1 MPTEQKKNDML
12 LNVISNPTYTAL
24 DFMDV
29 GLDETNTSILPYET
43 YRNNEEIQK
52 AFTVDGKFDEQ
63 KLKDAYN
70 IANSM
75 LYEMA
80 ETDMNK
86 QIAKEFE
93 FQPGS
98 LFALNFENPKFDTD
112 ISDTTIETEYGE
124 NGLPLNPD
132 RKKMGIAGIGKVTE
146 GKYSMRELAQMSQ
159 TYNSETGEWEESPE
173 EWFGQHWFENIFNPR
188 VYAIYSESDP
198 EVQRG
203 EKQAGEWKIGPNGTY
218 YTERLNGNPVYDKQV
233 VSFFDT
239 LTKEDSWL
247 NRYDFFDSDDK
258 EKSVAGS
265 LFKNLAIAV
274 PALVGGPV
282 AAAYLGV
289 STGLQAMKLMTGLG
303 KIVAGSDVDWLNNAD
318 GFLKQFDM
326 GVSDHSQE
334 SAWTIENFLGL
345 SSQVY
350 LQLAQQRYLF
360 ENVPKLFGYK
370 QGMNPDKIAE
380 LSQQMKDKHLSEIMK
395 KTKDP
400 NFVIREIGPTGMNM
414 KSFVD
419 QYVYTK
425 TLHDITSYQKGAQ
438 RIGEILSKGYMTGI
452 TTIDSY
458 DAAKKEG
465 AEDWQAALL
474 ALGYSAGEYKLL
486 STGIG
491 EMVMPELRANRR
503 MVKKAVEKVMG
514 VTDEAKKSGAMF
526 TKEGKNK
533 LFRHIMQIGNDIA
546 SGKYHGQQTAKAI
559 LANGLGEGVEE
570 MSEEFL
576 YDFVKSINNGLAM
589 LTDGAFKPL
598 TAWDDM
604 RDRYAMS
611 FIGGAIG
618 GSVFNAAANFKSIQ
632 EIESMN
638 NEQAQQYL
646 LYKIREGKR
655 DEIDKALDKMTFGP
669 RNMKEVKTDDN
680 NGTLQYVP
688 GNAFENQDQLIKNE
702 FRSLMDNYETMLKRE
717 GFNISDS
724 KLFNEILPDY
734 RYAFIDKSF
743 AAAIH
748 MNGFQNALSNLTNA
762 YKNYDAVIKT
772 QRGDTDSAKK
782 EDSPIPD
789 INEAIEN
796 AKKKVAEA
804 RAEVQSYINGKK
816 AMDFIMKGVFEAEP
830 NLNIGNKFASL
841 GNYSLYRNGKT
852 LSELS
857 DDEAK
862 ATEEEFKAYRET
874 NGKDRLNSD
883 YEQFIAMLKVVN
895 PKLSEAIMENYAN
908 MQKNTAV
915 LQVIDQQR
923 KSLVDF
929 QREVDKASKE
939 GNTSLVN
946 QYIYNLAS
954 GSNFTINEEGTGID
968 GLDSGGYYYGNVTEK
983 EIKGLPEA
991 EQKRI
996 RLQREFNMPYQM
1008 YFNRNAM
1015 RRLGLTEEEFEKLDN
1030 KELNKRYA
1038 ESFNVKDKSGN
1049 LDEELTDINRKQHE
1063 RQLLN
1068 NYVLN
1073 YINNSVNTLRELA
1086 NYNGPLG
1093 EDVKKHALQMI
1104 ASIQGLME
1112 TRGIDSDANAQALN
1126 DISSKI
1132 LLIRE
1137 NYDDIKSK
1145 LAGISEADP
1154 IIEIVN
1160 NLQQLVPGDDAFNID
1175 DDGLIDSFNM
1185 DTVGGAEGFM
1195 TGYMDEIVTGIDGTK
1210 ITKSVYRKSNIN
1222 AATTGLNNSIARIKE
1237 LVSTLTSVSDENKKK
1252 INDTLDGIKTQL
1264 VDIKNISNK
1273 LTSTPLF
1280 NDGKILNELAGIESG
1295 ISSKKT
1301 TPIYE
1306 ILDSF
1311 QIDDKKTKATD
1322 VIKNME
1328 NKLAAASTSPQS
1340 FVITDNEMEQLDN
1353 LENEIYHIISAIYAS
1368 SEDTASST
1376 NPFGFVNSYNAL
1388 MKDTEGFAPMN
1399 LLKRKDA
1406 EPMTKELY
1414 EIIRKIQ
1421 VYRKISSV
1429 NSENKLNENPKIE
1442 INKAV
1447 LSYDAISDFV
1457 GKISIIDKDKISKI
1471 QALLDEVE
1479 TKELIDKYRSLRNN
1493 NRSMKPTDEDL
1504 KKAIQKVMDIEQ
1516 AFHDA
1521 ISGKD
1526 GKAVEDALLSQV
1538 IDMYDPFVAS
1548 IGTLND
1554 QTKSFDANTK
1564 LWYLTSLIASDP
1576 NAVSYAIM
1584 NAYKSLTGIAPTAQQ
1599 VMSLKGLVSYMTGRD
1614 TYSRMSALFKESIL
1628 RKSESLIDKGKDG
1641 ARELF
1646 NKLSAMRLA
1655 SPELKKIYDE
1665 YDDLKTNRPD
1675 EYNALKKKVLFF
1687 AANSKSFNIF
1697 DNMYW
1702 IGGIPGSGKTMG
1714 VAVTAIRALTAKD
1727 DGDTDVIQGGRSA
1740 AKDGIMVVSKE
1751 GVARNLSENI
1761 KSHIG
1766 DDVNDMQIMDFEKF
1780 LERHFTISSRADFLK
1795 EENVGVDT
1803 ASGGDF
1809 TMHSKVGTKTEDM
1822 PKILL
1827 IDEGTLLNQVEMD
1840 AINQLAAET
1849 GTLVIVFGDEDQMK
1863 QADNVPNV
1871 KDQNGIEY
1879 SSTDYTYAISESQFP
1894 HAPKI
1899 GSSMRTNNVQKD
1911 ANMVAIK
1918 TIKEEVANT
1927 GKLPEFT
1934 LHYSH
1939 DNNGVYG
1946 EELAE
1951 KLDDSTLA
1959 LKRMM
1964 EDVRK
1969 QREINP
1975 DNYEK
1980 IGVVASKTTDRS
1992 LAYLK
1997 SLPDA
2002 DSYFD
2007 FFDSPIQTQGLERK
2021 YYIYIDETSLD
2032 DTLSNTGKNVFM
2044 DGLYT
2049 VTSRSKQYTLIVN
2062 SGKYNGHIKFVEDEK
2077 TAVTQYDR
2085 TAIQSYNKKYT
2096 TMLDEIFKDKVKNG
2110 WKATQL
2116 KLQTKI
2122 TPKKSLPVPGGDPLA
2137 SSVPADPKVEVDD
2150 TDKDSEGAEPVG
2162 PDKDLGGAS
2171 KGLDIRFD
2179 SDGTKTDAGSMPMRT
2194 DGGLP
2199 TPPVGPI
2206 IDKDKGVVDKAD
2218 EDIRDAN
2225 EQDLNKLFGS
2235 DLSYGVGVVY
2245 THTVDTMGIGV
2256 VIDKANKQIILNGF
2270 DSSGLNGIGKIMGL
2284 YEKTAGI
2291 PKKDRKLEA
2300 FSTGSNM
2307 FIVKF
2312 DNESDI
2318 DNFVKLAHSY
2328 LIDTHVLM
2336 IAGTDSEHRNIVHK
2350 INAIKERTKVFLK
2363 SAYKS
2368 VNENAVN
2375 ETVDKLFGGVLNYY
2389 FVKTDT
2395 EESNPRVLFQYNANL
2410 DRVFD
2415 SQMNMVQDDD
2425 GNELTAKI
2433 PRARLTAVFSY
2444 DGYIVLSVP
2453 LFNFENPFSKIKQS
2467 DFGDV
2472 IDWAN
2477 EVNNGSISADPDTK
2491 RIAEFILY
2499 LNDGENPSVSK
2510 SVKLQD
2516 NTGKF
2521 LMLTYDSHNG
2531 SITGKNYKDVPNKID
2546 LLLRLYRIYDLYG
2559 GNSMKLDKATV
2570 EHVLETAKVSGP
2582 AMRYKDAGDFYQSN
2596 REYQY
2601 IRKPINLDDMDREGI
2616 LNISD
2621 IMILQK
2627 NRTVGGNTIEAGIP
2641 FVITG
2646 YRTSLK
2652 DSGNALSEYLN
2663 QFTTGIDKGLRLYYV
2678 NNPKIPI
2685 EAFFEKLKNIIT
2697 SDGGKLSERDKLI
2710 GNVYTAY
2717 RLLEKIYTDDKGS
2730 FSRPGD
2736 LRDNQQMITP
2746 KEMGS
2751 SENVSSI
2758 HEFAKWLIEKGS
2770 KLSGKDFYEF
2780 VFSNSPYINMALL
2793 KLAYDINLSGKIEFN
2808 SDNNKLIDTLKNK
2821 GISYVF
2827 LNAVKSKKSWS
2838 NVNGV
2843 NYSTVATSGRN
2854 RFSMEINGEFYPF
2867 TVFGKIESPILAVQ
2881 YYDILNQIYGMDFGK
2896 GTEDYKKREYYIKRN
2911 RSPFEWGRYR
2921 GSDGIAEDGPD
2932 GDVDSDSNA
2941 GGTDVGGSGTG
2952 GTDAGKPKLEIT
2964 AINAADNTVAVPSD
2978 IVDNFKFAGDENLY
2992 IDIINDPIKGNYI
3005 VVAQRGGENK
3015 VKLYYIPGTITS
3027 PDGTVN
3033 ATPDEIRSVLEKT
3046 YNENGSTDLYTNDK
3060 IYTFTVRNDNGINV
3074 YTRKREDIPEPLAQ
3088 ELQNLSDAISENK
3101 DTLNSFISKS
3111 SDSNELIKM
3120 VGVSSDR
3127 TGFIEKLKKVLV
3139 DNPSSKDLEELKN
3152 DIVKGISEQ
3161 AKMDMSGDDSIICSV
3176 INGIVSLELNSDESK
3191 AINNLI
3197 DIFTNPESCPF

>member
-98 LFALNFENPKFDTD
+98 LFALNFENPKFDTS

-188 VYAIYSESDP
+188 VYATYSESDP

-303 KIVAGSDVDWLNNAD
+303 KIAMGTDVDWLNNAD

-334 SAWTIENFLGL
+334 SVWTIENFLGL

-380 LSQQMKDKHLSEIMK
+380 LSRQMRDKHLSEIMK
-395 KTKDP
+395 KTSDP
-400 NFVIREIGPTGMNM
+400 NFVIREIGPTGMGM

-425 TLHDITSYQKGAQ
+425 TLHDITAYQKGAQ

-474 ALGYSAGEYKLL
+474 ALGYSAGEYRLL

-514 VTDEAKKSGAMF
+514 ITDEAKKNGAMF

-533 LFRHIMQIGNDIA
+533 LFRRIIKIGNDVA

-576 YDFVKSINNGLAM
+576 YDLVKSINNGLAI

-618 GSVFNAAANFKSIQ
+618 GSVFNAAANFKSIR
-632 EIESMN
+632 EIEGMN

-655 DEIDKALDKMTFGP
+655 DEIEKALDKMTFGP
-669 RNMKEVKTDDN
+669 RNMKEVKTDDG

-688 GNAFENQDQLIKNE
+688 GNAFENQDQLIKKE
-702 FRSLMDNYETMLKRE
+702 FRNLMDNYETILKRE

-724 KLFNEILPDY
+724 QLFNEILPDY

-748 MNGFQNALSNLTNA
+748 MNGFQNALSNLTDA

-789 INEAIEN
+789 INEAVEN

-804 RAEVQSYINGKK
+804 RAEVQSYVNGKK

-883 YEQFIAMLKVVN
+883 YEQFMAMLKIVN
-895 PKLSEAIMENYAN
+895 PKLNEAIINNYAK
-908 MQKNTAV
+908 MQNNAAV

-923 KSLVDF
+923 KSLVNF
-929 QREVDKASKE
+929 LREVEKANKE
-939 GNTSLVN
+939 GNTSLVD
-946 QYIYNLAS
+946 QYVRNLALGTNMS
-954 GSNFTINEEGTGID
+954 IKEDGTGVD
-968 GLDSGGYYYGNVTEK
+968 GLDSGGYYYGNVTEA
-983 EIKGLPEA
+983 EIKHLPED
-991 EQKRI
+991 EQNRI

-1038 ESFNVKDKSGN
+1038 ESFNTNDAAGN
-1049 LDEELTDINRKQHE
+1049 LDEELTAINRKQYE

-1086 NYNGPLG
+1086 NYDGPLN

-1104 ASIQGLME
+1104 ASIRNLME
-1112 TRGIDSDANAQALN
+1112 VKNEDSVIDEEAFGNMASNVGYVLDDYK
-1126 DISSKI
+1126 DI
-1132 LLIRE
+1132 E
-1137 NYDDIKSK
+1137 AK
-1145 LAGISEADP
+1145 LAGIPEADS
-1154 IIEIVN
+1154 IIEIIN
-1160 NLQQLVPGDDAFNID
+1160 DLEQLVPSFDSFEVD
-1175 DDGLIDSFNM
+1175 DDGRAYDFNP
-1185 DTVGGAEGFM
+1185 DVTGGVEGFM

-1210 ITKSVYRKSNIN
+1210 SSKSIYRKANIN
-1222 AATTGLNNSIARIKE
+1222 AAIIGLNSSIARIKE
-1237 LVSTLTSVSDENKKK
+1237 LVSVLTSISDKDKKQ
-1252 INDTLDGIKTQL
+1252 INDTLDGIKTGL
-1264 VDIKNISNK
+1264 ANIKDTANK
-1273 LTSTPLF
+1273 MKSTPLF
-1280 NDGKILNELAGIESG
+1280 NNSDTLNELVDIESR
-1295 ISSKKT
+1295 ISSKET

-1340 FVITDNEMEQLDN
+1340 FVITDSEMEQLDN

-1388 MKDTEGFAPMN
+1388 MKNTEGFEPMN
-1399 LLKRKDA
+1399 LLKHKDA

-1442 INKAV
+1442 MNKAV
-1447 LSYDAISDFV
+1447 LSYDAIADFV
-1457 GKISIIDKDKISKI
+1457 NKMSTIDKDRVSKI

-1479 TKELIDKYRSLRNN
+1479 TKELMDKYRSLRNN

-1521 ISGKD
+1521 LSGND
-1526 GKAVEDALLSQV
+1526 GKPVDDALLSQV

-1564 LWYLTSLIASDP
+1564 LWYLASLIASDP
-1576 NAVSYAIM
+1576 SSVSYAIM

-1614 TYSRMSALFKESIL
+1614 TYSRMSTLFKESIL
-1628 RKSESLIDKGKDG
+1628 RKAESLIDKGKDG
-1641 ARELF
+1641 AKELF

-1655 SPELKKIYDE
+1655 SPELKKIYNE

-1727 DGDTDVIQGGRSA
+1727 DGDVDVIQGGRA
-1740 AKDGIMVVSKE
+1740 AVKDGIMVVSKE
-1751 GVARNLSENI
+1751 GVARNLSNNI

-1766 DDVNDMQIMDFEKF
+1766 EDVDEVPVMDFEKF

-1809 TMHSKVGTKTEDM
+1809 TMHSKVGIKKEDM

-1879 SSTDYTYAISESQFP
+1879 SSPDYTYAISESQFP

-1911 ANMVAIK
+1911 ANMIAIK
-1918 TIKEEVANT
+1918 VAKEDVANT
-1927 GKLPEFT
+1927 GKMPEFT

-1946 EELAE
+1946 EELTD
-1951 KLDDSTLA
+1951 KLDGSTLA

-1964 EDVRK
+1964 DDVRK

-2002 DSYFD
+2002 DIYFD

-2021 YYIYIDETSLD
+2021 YYIYIDETALHDSM
-2032 DTLSNTGKNVFM
+2032 SNTDKNVFM

-2062 SGKYNGHIKFVEDEK
+2062 SGKYDDHIKFVEDEK
-2077 TAVTQYDR
+2077 TAITQYDR
-2085 TAIQSYNKKYT
+2085 TAIQSYNRKYT

-2116 KLQTKI
+2116 KLQTK
-2122 TPKKSLPVPGGDPLA
+2122 TAPKKSLPVPGGDPLA
-2137 SSVPADPKVEVDD
+2137 SSIPADPKVDMDD
-2150 TDKDSEGAEPVG
+2150 TDKDSEEHEPVDS
-2162 PDKDLGGAS
+2162 DKAGGDVA
-2171 KGLDIRFD
+2171 KKLDIRFG

-2199 TPPVGPI
+2199 ATPVGPE
-2206 IDKDKGVVDKAD
+2206 IDKTKGLVDKSD
-2218 EDIRDAN
+2218 EDIKNAN
-2225 EQDLNKLFGS
+2225 EQDLTKLFGS
-2235 DLSYGVGVVY
+2235 NPGYGVGVVY
-2245 THTVDTMGIGV
+2245 THTVDTIGIGV
-2256 VIDKANKQIILNGF
+2256 EIDKPNKRIILNGF
-2270 DSSGLNGIGKIMGL
+2270 DSSGLNGIGKIIGL
-2284 YEKTAGI
+2284 YEKIAGI
-2291 PKKDRKLEA
+2291 DEKNSMLDNSGFKQNSFA
-2300 FSTGSNM
+2300 
-2307 FIVKF
+2307 IKF
-2312 DNESDI
+2312 DNESDV
-2318 DNFVKLAHSY
+2318 DNFIKLAHAY

-2336 IAGTDSEHRNIVHK
+2336 VAGTDSEHRDIVSK
-2350 INAIKERTKVFLK
+2350 INAIKERTKAFLRSIHK
-2363 SAYKS
+2363 L
-2368 VNENAVN
+2368 VNEDSID
-2375 ETVDKLFGGVLNYY
+2375 ETADKLFGGILDYY

-2395 EESNPRVLFQYNANL
+2395 EESNPRVLLQYNANL
-2410 DRVFD
+2410 EEVFD
-2415 SQMNMVQDDD
+2415 SRMNKVQDDD

-2433 PRARLTAVFSY
+2433 PRAKLTAVFSY
-2444 DGYIVLSVP
+2444 DGYIVLSIP
-2453 LFNFENPFSKIKQS
+2453 LFNFENPFSKIKQEG
-2467 DFGDV
+2467 FEDV
-2472 IDWAN
+2472 VDWAN
-2477 EVNNGSISADPDTK
+2477 EVIDGKISADADTK
-2491 RIAEFILY
+2491 TIAEFILY
-2499 LNDGENPSVSK
+2499 LDSGENASVPK
-2510 SVKLQD
+2510 NVKLQD
-2516 NTGKF
+2516 DIGRI
-2521 LMLTYDSHNG
+2521 LMLSYDPHNKF
-2531 SITGKNYKDVPNKID
+2531 ITGEKYKNVPNKIE
-2546 LLLRLYRIYDLYG
+2546 LLLRLYRVYDLYG
-2559 GNSMKLDKATV
+2559 GNSMKLDKAMV
-2570 EHVLETAKVSGP
+2570 EHALETAKVSGP
-2582 AMRYKDAGDFYQSN
+2582 AMRYRDAGYFYMAN

-2616 LNISD
+2616 LNMSD

-2627 NRTVGGNTIEAGIP
+2627 NRTVGGNIIEAGIP
-2641 FVITG
+2641 FIITG
-2646 YRTSLK
+2646 YRTNLK

-2663 QFTTGIDKGLRLYYV
+2663 QFITGVDKGLRLYYV

-2717 RLLEKIYTDDKGS
+2717 RLLEKIYTDDKGV

-2758 HEFAKWLIEKGS
+2758 HEFVKWLIEKGS

-2780 VFSNSPYINMALL
+2780 VFSNSPYMNMALL

-2808 SDNNKLIDTLKNK
+2808 PDNNKLIDTLKNK

-2827 LNAVKSKKSWS
+2827 LNATKSGKSWS

-2854 RFSMEINGEFYPF
+2854 RFSIEIDGEFYPF
-2867 TVFGKIESPILAVQ
+2867 TVFGKIESPILAIQ
-2881 YYDILNQIYGMDFGK
+2881 YYGILDQIYKMNFGL

-2921 GSDGIAEDGPD
+2921 NTDGIAEDGPD
-2932 GDVDSDSNA
+2932 NGVDSDSDA
-2941 GGTDVGGSGTG
+2941 G
-2952 GTDAGKPKLEIT
+2952 GTDAGGSDPGKSKLEII
-2964 AINAADNTVAVPSD
+2964 AINAADNAVAVPSD

-2992 IDIINDPIKGNYI
+2992 INIVNDPIKGNYI
-3005 VVAQRGGENK
+3005 VVAQRGGGNK
-3015 VKLYYIPGTITS
+3015 VRLYYIPGTITS

-3033 ATPDEIRSVLEKT
+3033 ATPDEIKSVLEKT
-3046 YNENGSTDLYTNDK
+3046 YNENGSTDLYTSDK
-3060 IYTFTVRNDNGINV
+3060 VYTITVRDDSGINV
-3074 YTRKREDIPEPLAQ
+3074 YTRKREDIPEPLDQ
-3088 ELQNLSDAISENK
+3088 ELQDLSNAISENK

-3120 VGVSSDR
+3120 VGVSSDK

-3161 AKMDMSGDDSIICSV
+3161 AEMDLSGNDSIVCSV

>member
-12 LNVISNPTYTAL
+12 LNVISNPTYTTL

-98 LFALNFENPKFDTD
+98 LFALSFENPKYDTS

-188 VYAIYSESDP
+188 VYATYSEYDP

-203 EKQAGEWKIGPNGTY
+203 EKQVGEWKIGPNGTY

-265 LFKNLAIAV
+265 LFKNLAMVV

-303 KIVAGSDVDWLNNAD
+303 KILAGSDVGWLNNMD

-326 GVSDHSQE
+326 SVSDHSQE
-334 SAWTIENFLGL
+334 SAWTMENFLGL
-345 SSQVY
+345 GSQVY

-380 LSQQMKDKHLSEIMK
+380 LSKQMKEKHLSEIMK

-400 NFVIREIGPTGMNM
+400 DFVLREIGPTGMGM

-425 TLHDITSYQKGAQ
+425 TLHDITTYQKGAQ

-474 ALGYSAGEYKLL
+474 ALGYSVGEYRLL

-514 VTDEAKKSGAMF
+514 ITDEAKKNGTMF

-533 LFRHIMQIGNDIA
+533 LFQRIMKIGNDVA

-570 MSEEFL
+570 MSEELL

-598 TAWDDM
+598 TAWDDV

-611 FIGGAIG
+611 FIGGALG

-655 DEIDKALDKMTFGP
+655 DEIEKALDKMTFGP

-688 GNAFENQDQLIKNE
+688 GNAFENQDKLIKDE
-702 FRSLMDNYETMLKRE
+702 FRHIMDNYEIMLKRE

-748 MNGFQNALSNLTNA
+748 MNDFQNALSNLTNA
-762 YKNYDAVIKT
+762 YKNYDAVKKS
-772 QRGDTDSAKK
+772 QLGATDSAKK

-789 INEAIEN
+789 VDKAVEN
-796 AKKKVAEA
+796 AQLAVDKA
-804 RAEVQSYINGKK
+804 RAEVQSYINGEK
-816 AMDFIMKGVFEAEP
+816 AMNFILKGVFEAEP
-830 NLNIGNKFASL
+830 NLNIGNKFANL

-857 DDEAK
+857 EDESK
-862 ATEEEFKAYRET
+862 ATIEEYAAYLET
-874 NGKDRLNSD
+874 SGKDRLNTD
-883 YEQFIAMLKVVN
+883 YEQFMAMLKVVN
-895 PKLSEAIMENYAN
+895 PKLSEVIMNNYAR
-908 MQKNTAV
+908 MQKNASV

-923 KSLVDF
+923 KSLIDF
-929 QREVDKASKE
+929 RREVDKASKE
-939 GNTSLVN
+939 GNTSLVD
-946 QYIYNLAS
+946 QYIRNLAS
-954 GSNFTINEEGTGID
+954 GNNLSMNEEGTGVD
-968 GLDSGGYYYGNVTEK
+968 GLDSGGYYYGNVTEA
-983 EIKGLPEA
+983 EIKDLPED
-991 EQKRI
+991 EKKRI
-996 RLQREFNMPYQM
+996 RLQREFNLPYQM

-1015 RRLGLTEEEFEKLDN
+1015 RRLGLTEEEFEKLDT

-1038 ESFNVKDKSGN
+1038 ESFNTNDASGN
-1049 LDEELTDINRKQHE
+1049 LDEELTAINRKQYE

-1068 NYVLN
+1068 NYILN
-1073 YINNSVNTLRELA
+1073 YINNSVNTLRNVA
-1086 NYNGPLG
+1086 NYDGPLN

-1104 ASIQGLME
+1104 ASIRSLME
-1112 TRGIDSDANAQALN
+1112 IKNKDSVIDEDAFSNMASNVGYVL
-1126 DISSKI
+1126 DDYS
-1132 LLIRE
+1132 
-1137 NYDDIKSK
+1137 DIKSK
-1145 LAGISEADP
+1145 LTGISEADP
-1154 IIEIVN
+1154 IIKIIED
-1160 NLQQLVPGDDAFNID
+1160 LEQLVPDYSSFETDEDGRAYDFNP
-1175 DDGLIDSFNM
+1175 N
-1185 DTVGGAEGFM
+1185 TVGGVDGFM
-1195 TGYMDEIVTGIDGTK
+1195 SGYMDEIVTGIDGTK
-1210 ITKSVYRKSNIN
+1210 TSKSTYRKANIN
-1222 AATTGLNNSIARIKE
+1222 AAITGLNSSIARIKE
-1237 LVSTLTSVSDENKKK
+1237 LVSVLTSISNEDKKK
-1252 INDTLDGIKTQL
+1252 INDTLDGIKTGL
-1264 VDIKNISNK
+1264 TNIKDTANK
-1273 LTSTPLF
+1273 IKSTPLF
-1280 NDGKILNELAGIESG
+1280 NNNDTLNELVDIESK
-1295 ISSKKT
+1295 ISSKET

-1306 ILDSF
+1306 LLDNF
-1311 QIDDKKTKATD
+1311 QIDEKRTKATD

-1340 FVITDNEMEQLDN
+1340 FVITDSEMEQLDN
-1353 LENEIYHIISAIYAS
+1353 LENEIHHIIAAIYAS
-1368 SEDTASST
+1368 SEDTSSST

-1388 MKDTEGFAPMN
+1388 MKDTEGFNPMN

-1442 INKAV
+1442 MNKAV
-1447 LSYDAISDFV
+1447 LSYDAIADFV
-1457 GKISIIDKDKISKI
+1457 NKMSTIDKDKVSKI

-1504 KKAIQKVMDIEQ
+1504 KKAIRKIMDIEQ

-1521 ISGKD
+1521 MVGND
-1526 GKAVEDALLSQV
+1526 GKPVDDALLTKV

-1548 IGTLND
+1548 IDTLND

-1576 NAVSYAIM
+1576 SSVSYAIM
-1584 NAYKSLTGIAPTAQQ
+1584 NAYKSLIGIAPTAQQ

-1614 TYSRMSALFKESIL
+1614 AYSRMSTLFKESIL
-1628 RKSESLIDKGKDG
+1628 RKAESLIDKGKEG
-1641 ARELF
+1641 AKELF

-1665 YDDLKTNRPD
+1665 YDDLKTNRLD

-1727 DGDTDVIQGGRSA
+1727 DGGIDVIQGGRA
-1740 AKDGIMVVSKE
+1740 AVKDGIMVVSKE
-1751 GVARNLSENI
+1751 GVARNLSDNI

-1766 DDVNDMQIMDFEKF
+1766 DDVDDVPIMDFEKF
-1780 LERHFTISSRADFLK
+1780 LERHFAISSRADFLK

-1803 ASGGDF
+1803 TSGGDF
-1809 TMHSKVGTKTEDM
+1809 TLHSKVGTKTEDM

-1840 AINQLAAET
+1840 AINLLAAET

-1863 QADNVPNV
+1863 QADSVPNV

-1879 SSTDYTYAISESQFP
+1879 SSPDYIYAISESQFP

-1911 ANMVAIK
+1911 ANMV
-1918 TIKEEVANT
+1918 TIKVAKEDVAST
-1927 GKLPEFT
+1927 GKTPEFT

-1946 EELAE
+1946 EELVE

-1964 EDVRK
+1964 DDVRK

-1980 IGVVASKTTDRS
+1980 IGVVASKATDRS

-2021 YYIYIDETSLD
+2021 YYIYIDETVLD
-2032 DTLSNTGKNVFM
+2032 DTLSNIGKNVFM

-2062 SGKYNGHIKFVEDEK
+2062 SGKYNDHIKFVEDEK
-2077 TAVTQYDR
+2077 TAITQYDR
-2085 TAIQSYNKKYT
+2085 SAIQSYNKKYT

-2116 KLQTKI
+2116 KLQTK
-2122 TPKKSLPVPGGDPLA
+2122 TAPKKSLPVPGGNPLA
-2137 SSVPADPKVEVDD
+2137 SSVPADPKVDMDD
-2150 TDKDSEGAEPVG
+2150 TDKSSEKAEPVES
-2162 PDKDLGGAS
+2162 DKEDGDIAN
-2171 KGLDIRFD
+2171 KLDIRFD
-2179 SDGTKTDAGSMPMRT
+2179 NNSTKTDAGSMPMRT

-2199 TPPVGPI
+2199 APPVGSE
-2206 IDKDKGVVDKAD
+2206 IDKTKGLVDKSD
-2218 EDIRDAN
+2218 EDIKDAN
-2225 EQDLNKLFGS
+2225 EQDLTKLFGS
-2235 DLSYGVGVVY
+2235 DPGYGVGVVY
-2245 THTVDTMGIGV
+2245 THTVDTIGIGV
-2256 VIDKANKQIILNGF
+2256 MIDRFFKRIMLNGF
-2270 DSSGLNGIGKIMGL
+2270 DSSGLNGIGKIIGL
-2284 YEKTAGI
+2284 YEKIAGI
-2291 PKKDRKLEA
+2291 NEENSMLGKLDSE
-2300 FSTGSNM
+2300 SNM
-2307 FIVKF
+2307 FTVNF

-2318 DNFVKLAHSY
+2318 DNFIKLAHAY

-2336 IAGTDSEHRNIVHK
+2336 VAGTDSEHRSIVNK
-2350 INAIKERTKVFLK
+2350 INAIKERTKTFLK
-2363 SAYKS
+2363 SVHKS
-2368 VNENAVN
+2368 VNEDAVN
-2375 ETVDKLFGGVLNYY
+2375 ETVDKLFGGILDYY

-2395 EESNPRVLFQYNANL
+2395 VESNPKVPFQYNANL
-2410 DRVFD
+2410 EEVFD
-2415 SQMNMVQDDD
+2415 SRMNKVQDDH
-2425 GNELTAKI
+2425 GNELTARI
-2433 PRARLTAVFSY
+2433 PRARLSAVFSY
-2444 DGYIVLSVP
+2444 DGYIVLSIP
-2453 LFNFENPFSKIKQS
+2453 LFNFENPFSKIRQN
-2467 DFGDV
+2467 DFEDV

-2477 EVNNGSISADPDTK
+2477 KVADGNISANADTK
-2491 RIAEFILY
+2491 TIADFILY
-2499 LNDGENPSVSK
+2499 LNSGEDTSVSK
-2510 SVKLQD
+2510 SVKLHD
-2516 NTGKF
+2516 DIGRV
-2521 LMLTYDSHNG
+2521 LMLSYNPHNEF
-2531 SITGKNYKDVPNKID
+2531 ITGEKYKNVPNKIE
-2546 LLLRLYRIYDLYG
+2546 LLLRLYRVYDLYG
-2559 GNSMKLDKATV
+2559 GNSMKLDKTTV
-2570 EHVLETAKVSGP
+2570 EHALETAKVSGP
-2582 AMRYKDAGDFYQSN
+2582 AMRYRDAGDFYAAN

-2601 IRKPINLDDMDREGI
+2601 IRKPDNLDEMDSEGI
-2616 LNISD
+2616 LGMSD

-2627 NRTVGGNTIEAGIP
+2627 DKNVGGNTIKAGIP
-2641 FVITG
+2641 FIITG
-2646 YRTSLK
+2646 YGTNLSN
-2652 DSGNALSEYLN
+2652 SGNALTEYLN

-2678 NNPKIPI
+2678 NNPRIPI
-2685 EAFFEKLKNIIT
+2685 DQFFEKLKNIIT

-2717 RLLEKIYTDDKGS
+2717 RLLEKIYTDDKGV
-2730 FSRPGD
+2730 FSMSSD
-2736 LRDNQQMITP
+2736 LRGDQQMIVP
-2746 KEMGS
+2746 EEMGS
-2751 SENVSSI
+2751 SDNISKI

-2770 KLSGKDFYEF
+2770 NLSGKDFYEF
-2780 VFSNSPYINMALL
+2780 VFNNSPYINMALL
-2793 KLAYDINLSGKIEFN
+2793 KLAYNMELSGRIKLDDSID
-2808 SDNNKLIDTLKNK
+2808 SKLITALENK
-2821 GISYVF
+2821 GIGYVF
-2827 LNAVKSKKSWS
+2827 LNAAKSGKSWS
-2838 NVNGV
+2838 NVNGI
-2843 NYSTVATSGRN
+2843 NYSTVATSSRN
-2854 RFSMEINGEFYPF
+2854 RFSIEIDGESYPF
-2867 TVFGKIESPILAVQ
+2867 TVFGKIESPILAIQ
-2881 YYDILNQIYGMDFGK
+2881 YYDILDQIYKMDFGRFTK
-2896 GTEDYKKREYYIKRN
+2896 DYAKREYYIKRN
-2911 RSPFEWGRYR
+2911 RSPFKWGLYR
-2921 GSDGIAEDGPD
+2921 DSDGIVEDDSD
-2932 GDVDSDSNA
+2932 GDTGA
-2941 GGTDVGGSGTG
+2941 GTG
-2952 GTDAGKPKLEIT
+2952 GTDAGGTGTGGTGTGKPKLEIT
-2964 AINAADNTVAVPSD
+2964 AFNAADNAVAVPPD
-2978 IVDNFKFAGDENLY
+2978 IIDNFKFDGDENLH
-2992 IDIINDPIKGNYI
+2992 IDIINDPDKGNYI

-3033 ATPDEIRSVLEKT
+3033 ATPDEIRSVLENT
-3046 YNENGSTDLYTNDK
+3046 YNKNGSTDLYTSDK
-3060 IYTFTVRNDNGINV
+3060 IYTFTVRDDSGINV
-3074 YTRKREDIPEPLAQ
+3074 YTRKRENPAEPLTQ
-3088 ELQNLSDAISENK
+3088 ELQNLSDAINENK
-3101 DTLNSFISKS
+3101 DVLKNFVSKS
-3111 SDSNELIKM
+3111 GNSNELVKM
-3120 VGVSSDR
+3120 VGVSSDK

-3152 DIVKGISEQ
+3152 DIIEEMGKPVSF
-3161 AKMDMSGDDSIICSV
+3161 DMSGDDSIVCAV
-3176 INGIVSLELNSDESK
+3176 IDGIASYELNSDESK

-3197 DIFTNPESCPF
+3197 NIFTNPKSCTR

>member
-24 DFMDV
+24 DFIDV

-98 LFALNFENPKFDTD
+98 LFALSFENPKYDTD

-188 VYAIYSESDP
+188 VYATYSESDP

-203 EKQAGEWKIGPNGTY
+203 EKQVGEWKIGPNGTY

-265 LFKNLAIAV
+265 LFKNLAMVV

-282 AAAYLGV
+282 AATYLGV

-303 KIVAGSDVDWLNNAD
+303 KIIGGSDIGWLNDAD

-334 SAWTIENFLGL
+334 SVWTMENFLGL
-345 SSQVY
+345 GSQVY

-380 LSQQMKDKHLSEIMK
+380 LSKQMKEKHLSEIMK

-400 NFVIREIGPTGMNM
+400 NFVIREIGPTGMGM

-425 TLHDITSYQKGAQ
+425 TLHDITAYQKGAQ

-474 ALGYSAGEYKLL
+474 ALGYSVGEYRLL
-486 STGIG
+486 STSIG
-491 EMVMPELRANRR
+491 EMVMPELRVNRR

-514 VTDEAKKSGAMF
+514 ITDEAKKNGTMF

-533 LFRHIMQIGNDIA
+533 LFQRIMKIGNDVA

-576 YDFVKSINNGLAM
+576 YDFIKSINNGLAI

-611 FIGGAIG
+611 FIGGALG
-618 GSVFNAAANFKSIQ
+618 GSVFNASANFKSIQ
-632 EIESMN
+632 EIESMTN
-638 NEQAQQYL
+638 DQAQQYL

-655 DEIDKALDKMTFGP
+655 DEIEKALDKMTFGP

-688 GNAFENQDQLIKNE
+688 GNAFENQDKLIKDE
-702 FRSLMDNYETMLKRE
+702 FRNIMDSYEIMLKRE

-743 AAAIH
+743 AASIH
-748 MNGFQNALSNLTNA
+748 MNGFQNALNNLTNA
-762 YKNYDAVIKT
+762 YKNYDAVKKT

-789 INEAIEN
+789 IDKAVEN
-796 AKKKVAEA
+796 AQLAVDKA
-804 RAEVQSYINGKK
+804 RAEVQSYINGEK
-816 AMDFIMKGVFEAEP
+816 AMNFILKGVFEAEP
-830 NLNIGNKFASL
+830 NLNIGNKFANL

-857 DDEAK
+857 EDESR
-862 ATEEEFKAYRET
+862 ATMEEYAAYLKT
-874 NGKDRLNSD
+874 SGKDRLDMD
-883 YEQFIAMLKVVN
+883 YEQFMAMLKVVN
-895 PKLSEAIMENYAN
+895 PKLSEVIMDNYAR
-908 MQKNTAV
+908 MQRNASV

-923 KSLVDF
+923 KSLIDF

-939 GNTSLVN
+939 GNTLLVD
-946 QYIYNLAS
+946 QYVRNLAS
-954 GSNFTINEEGTGID
+954 GNNLSINEEGTGID
-968 GLDSGGYYYGNVTEK
+968 GLDSGGYYYGNVTEA
-983 EIKGLPEA
+983 EIKHLPED
-991 EQKRI
+991 EKKRI

-1015 RRLGLTEEEFEKLDN
+1015 RRLGLTEEKYEKLDT

-1038 ESFNVKDKSGN
+1038 ESFNVNDTSGN
-1049 LDEELTDINRKQHE
+1049 LDEELTAINRKQYE

-1068 NYVLN
+1068 NYILN
-1073 YINNSVNTLRELA
+1073 YINNSLNTLRNVA
-1086 NYNGPLG
+1086 NYDGPLN

-1104 ASIQGLME
+1104 ASIRSLME
-1112 TRGIDSDANAQALN
+1112 VKNKDSVIDEDGFNNMASNVGYVLDDYN
-1126 DISSKI
+1126 
-1132 LLIRE
+1132 
-1137 NYDDIKSK
+1137 DIKSK
-1145 LAGISEADP
+1145 LTGIPEADP
-1154 IIEIVN
+1154 IIKIIED
-1160 NLQQLVPGDDAFNID
+1160 LEQLIPDNSSFNID
-1175 DDGLIDSFNM
+1175 EDGRAYDFNP
-1185 DTVGGAEGFM
+1185 DIVGGVDGFV

-1210 ITKSVYRKSNIN
+1210 TSKSVYRKANIN
-1222 AATTGLNNSIARIKE
+1222 AAITGLNSSIAKIKE
-1237 LVSTLTSVSDENKKK
+1237 LVSVLTSVSDKDKKE
-1252 INDTLDGIKTQL
+1252 INDTLDGIKTSLANIKETANKIKTMPLFNNSDTLNEL
-1264 VDIKNISNK
+1264 VDI
-1273 LTSTPLF
+1273 
-1280 NDGKILNELAGIESG
+1280 ESK
-1295 ISSKKT
+1295 ISSKET

-1306 ILDSF
+1306 LLDNF
-1311 QIDDKKTKATD
+1311 QIDEKRTKATD

-1328 NKLAAASTSPQS
+1328 NKLVAASTSPQS
-1340 FVITDNEMEQLDN
+1340 FVITDSEMEQLDN
-1353 LENEIYHIISAIYAS
+1353 LENEIRHIIAAIYAS

-1388 MKDTEGFAPMN
+1388 MKDTEGFEPMN

-1442 INKAV
+1442 MNKAV
-1447 LSYDAISDFV
+1447 LSYDAIADFV
-1457 GKISIIDKDKISKI
+1457 NKMSTIDKDRVSKI

-1493 NRSMKPTDEDL
+1493 NRSMKPTDEDM
-1504 KKAIQKVMDIEQ
+1504 KKAMRKVMDIEQ

-1521 ISGKD
+1521 LSGND
-1526 GKAVEDALLSQV
+1526 GKPVDDTLLTKV

-1554 QTKSFDANTK
+1554 QTRSFDANTK
-1564 LWYLTSLIASDP
+1564 LWYLASLIASDP
-1576 NAVSYAIM
+1576 SSVSYAIM

-1614 TYSRMSALFKESIL
+1614 TYSRMSTLFKESIL
-1628 RKSESLIDKGKDG
+1628 RKAESLIDKGKDG
-1641 ARELF
+1641 AKELF
-1646 NKLSAMRLA
+1646 SKLSAMRLA

-1714 VAVTAIRALTAKD
+1714 VAVTAIRALAAKD
-1727 DGDTDVIQGGRSA
+1727 DGGVDVIQGGRDA
-1740 AKDGIMVVSKE
+1740 IKDGIMVVSKE
-1751 GVARNLSENI
+1751 GVARNLSDNI

-1766 DDVNDMQIMDFEKF
+1766 DDMDDVPIMDFEKF

-1809 TMHSKVGTKTEDM
+1809 TLHSKVGTKTEDM

-1879 SSTDYTYAISESQFP
+1879 SSPDYTYAISESQLP

-1918 TIKEEVANT
+1918 ITKEDVANT
-1927 GKLPEFT
+1927 NKLPEFT

-1964 EDVRK
+1964 DDVKK

-1980 IGVVASKTTDRS
+1980 IGVVASNAKDRS

-2002 DSYFD
+2002 DDYFD

-2021 YYIYIDETSLD
+2021 YYIYIDETALD
-2032 DTLSNTGKNVFM
+2032 DTLSNTGRNVFM

-2062 SGKYNGHIKFVEDEK
+2062 SGKYNGHIKFIEDEK
-2077 TAVTQYDR
+2077 TAITQYDR

-2096 TMLDEIFKDKVKNG
+2096 TMLDEIFKDRVKNG
-2110 WKATQL
+2110 WKSVQL

-2122 TPKKSLPVPGGDPLA
+2122 TPKKSLPIPGGDPLA
-2137 SSVPADPKVEVDD
+2137 SSVPTDPKVDVDD
-2150 TDKDSEGAEPVG
+2150 TDKDIPTDSDAGSGVAKE
-2162 PDKDLGGAS
+2162 
-2171 KGLDIRFD
+2171 LDIRFD
-2179 SDGTKTDAGSMPMRT
+2179 GDGTKTDAGSMPMRT

-2199 TPPVGPI
+2199 APPAGTE
-2206 IDKDKGVVDKAD
+2206 VDKTEGAVDKSD
-2218 EDIRDAN
+2218 EDIKDAN
-2225 EQDLNKLFGS
+2225 EQDLTKLFGS
-2235 DLSYGVGVVY
+2235 DPGYGVGVVY

-2256 VIDKANKQIILNGF
+2256 EIDRPNKRIILNGF
-2270 DSSGLNGIGKIMGL
+2270 DSSGLNGIGKIIGL

-2291 PKKDRKLEA
+2291 DEKNSMLEDSG
-2300 FSTGSNM
+2300 FEQNS
-2307 FIVKF
+2307 FVIRF

-2318 DNFVKLAHSY
+2318 DNFIKLAHAY

-2336 IAGTDSEHRNIVHK
+2336 VAGTDSEHRSIINK
-2350 INAIKERTKVFLK
+2350 IDAIKERTKAFLK
-2363 SAYKS
+2363 KVHKS
-2368 VNENAVN
+2368 VDDNAVN
-2375 ETVDKLFGGVLNYY
+2375 ETVDKLFGGILDYY
-2389 FVKTDT
+2389 FIKTDT
-2395 EESNPRVLFQYNANL
+2395 VESNPKVPFQYNANL
-2410 DRVFD
+2410 EKVFD
-2415 SQMNMVQDDD
+2415 SKMNTVQDDD
-2425 GNELTAKI
+2425 GNELTAKM
-2433 PRARLTAVFSY
+2433 PRARLSAVFSY
-2444 DGYIVLSVP
+2444 DGYIVLSIP
-2453 LFNFENPFSKIKQS
+2453 LFNFENPFSKIRQNG
-2467 DFGDV
+2467 FEDV
-2472 IDWAN
+2472 IDWASKI
-2477 EVNNGSISADPDTK
+2477 VDGSIPSDADTK
-2491 RIAEFILY
+2491 TIAEFILY
-2499 LNDGENPSVSK
+2499 LNDGEDASVSK
-2510 SVKLQD
+2510 SVKLHD
-2516 NTGKF
+2516 DTGRG
-2521 LMLTYDSHNG
+2521 LMLLYDPHNKF
-2531 SITGKNYKDVPNKID
+2531 IDEKEYPNVPKKIE
-2546 LLLRLYRIYDLYG
+2546 LLLRLYRVYDLYG
-2559 GNSMKLDKATV
+2559 GNSLKLNKIAV
-2570 EHVLETAKVSGP
+2570 EHALETAKVSGP
-2582 AMRYKDAGDFYQSN
+2582 AMRYRDAGDFYEAN
-2596 REYQY
+2596 KEYQY
-2601 IRKPINLDDMDREGI
+2601 IRKPVNLDEIDSEGI
-2616 LNISD
+2616 MGMSD
-2621 IMILQK
+2621 IIILQK
-2627 NRTVGGNTIEAGIP
+2627 DKNIGGTTIKAGIP
-2641 FVITG
+2641 FIITG
-2646 YRTSLK
+2646 YGTDLSNSGDALK
-2652 DSGNALSEYLN
+2652 EYLN
-2663 QFTTGIDKGLRLYYV
+2663 QFTTGIDKRLRLYYV
-2678 NNPKIPI
+2678 NNPRIPI
-2685 EAFFEKLKNIIT
+2685 DQFFEKLKNIIT

-2717 RLLEKIYTDDKGS
+2717 RLLERIYTDDKGV
-2730 FSRPGD
+2730 FSNPSD
-2736 LRDNQQMITP
+2736 LRDDQQMITP
-2746 KEMGS
+2746 EEMGS
-2751 SENVSSI
+2751 SDNISKI

-2770 KLSGKDFYEF
+2770 KLNGKDFYEF
-2780 VFSNSPYINMALL
+2780 VFNNSPYINMALL
-2793 KLAYDINLSGKIEFN
+2793 KLAYNMDIYGRIEFD
-2808 SDNNKLIDTLKNK
+2808 SPIDSKLINALENK
-2821 GISYVF
+2821 GIGYIF
-2827 LNAVKSKKSWS
+2827 LNAAKSGKSWS

-2854 RFSMEINGEFYPF
+2854 RFSIEIDGESYPF
-2867 TVFGKIESPILAVQ
+2867 TVFGKIESPILAIQ
-2881 YYDILNQIYGMDFGK
+2881 YYDILDQIYEMDFGM
-2896 GTEDYKKREYYIKRN
+2896 GTEDYRRREYYIKRN

-2921 GSDGIAEDGPD
+2921 DTDGIVEDEPD
-2932 GDVDSDSNA
+2932 KGTDAGSGA
-2941 GGTDVGGSGTG
+2941 GGTDAGGTGTG
-2952 GTDAGKPKLEIT
+2952 GTDADKPKLEIT
-2964 AINAADNTVAVPSD
+2964 AFNAADNAIAVPPD
-2978 IVDNFKFAGDENLY
+2978 IIDNFKFNGDENLH
-2992 IDIINDPIKGNYI
+2992 IDIINDPKRGNYI

-3033 ATPDEIRSVLEKT
+3033 ATPGEIRSTLEKT
-3046 YNENGSTDLYTNDK
+3046 YNENGSTDLYTSDK
-3060 IYTFTVRNDNGINV
+3060 IYTFTVRDDSGINV
-3074 YTRKREDIPEPLAQ
+3074 YTRKRENIDESKNLEDIKQ
-3088 ELQNLSDAISENK
+3088 FISDKSNENILK
-3101 DTLNSFISKS
+3101 SFIGN
-3111 SDSNELIKM
+3111 SNDQDYLDE
-3120 VGVSSDR
+3120 VVFVDTDES
-3127 TGFIEKLKKVLV
+3127 GFINVLKDAM
-3139 DNPSSKDLEELKN
+3139 DNPSNENLEKLRNNILEGIKENPLLNTDKN
-3152 DIVKGISEQ
+3152 SSIV
-3161 AKMDMSGDDSIICSV
+3161 CSV
-3176 INGIVSLELNSDESK
+3176 INGVKGGCKSEEANV
-3191 AINNLI
+3191 INNLVDLI
-3197 DIFTNPESCPF
+3197 KNQPKQCSI

>member
-52 AFTVDGKFDEQ
+52 VFTVDGKFDEQ

-188 VYAIYSESDP
+188 VYATYSESDP

-265 LFKNLAIAV
+265 LFKNLAMVV

-282 AAAYLGV
+282 AATYLGV

-303 KIVAGSDVDWLNNAD
+303 KIVAGSDVGWLNDAD

-334 SAWTIENFLGL
+334 NVWTMENFLGL
-345 SSQVY
+345 GSQVY

-370 QGMNPDKIAE
+370 QGMNPDRIAE
-380 LSQQMKDKHLSEIMK
+380 LSQQMKEKHLSEIMK

-400 NFVIREIGPTGMNM
+400 NFVIREIGPTGMGM

-425 TLHDITSYQKGAQ
+425 TLHDITAYQKGAQ

-458 DAAKKEG
+458 DAAKNEG

-474 ALGYSAGEYKLL
+474 ALGYSAAQYRLL

-514 VTDEAKKSGAMF
+514 ITDEAKKNGIMF

-533 LFRHIMQIGNDIA
+533 LFQRIMKIGNDVA

-576 YDFVKSINNGLAM
+576 YDFIKSINNGLAM
-589 LTDGAFKPL
+589 LTDGTFKPL
-598 TAWDDM
+598 TAWDGM

-611 FIGGAIG
+611 FIGGVLG
-618 GSVFNAAANFKSIQ
+618 GSVFNASANFKSIQ
-632 EIESMN
+632 EIESMTN
-638 NEQAQQYL
+638 DQAQQYL

-655 DEIDKALDKMTFGP
+655 DEIEKALGKMTFGP

-688 GNAFENQDQLIKNE
+688 GNAFENQDKLIKDE
-702 FRSLMDNYETMLKRE
+702 FRNIMDSYEIMLKRE

-743 AAAIH
+743 AASIH
-748 MNGFQNALSNLTNA
+748 MNGFQNALNNLTNA
-762 YKNYDAVIKT
+762 YKNYDMVKKT

-782 EDSPIPD
+782 ENSPIPD
-789 INEAIEN
+789 IDKAVEN
-796 AKKKVAEA
+796 AQLAVDKA
-804 RAEVQSYINGKK
+804 RAEVQSYINGEK
-816 AMDFIMKGVFEAEP
+816 AMNFILKGVFEAEP
-830 NLNIGNKFASL
+830 NLNIGNKFANL

-857 DDEAK
+857 EDESK
-862 ATEEEFKAYRET
+862 ATMEEYADYLKT
-874 NGKDRLNSD
+874 SGKDRLDMD
-883 YEQFIAMLKVVN
+883 YEQFMAMLKVVN
-895 PKLSEAIMENYAN
+895 PKLSETIMDNYAR
-908 MQKNTAV
+908 MQRNASV

-923 KSLVDF
+923 KSLIDF
-929 QREVDKASKE
+929 QREVDKANKD
-939 GNTSLVN
+939 GNTSLVD
-946 QYIYNLAS
+946 QYVRNLAS
-954 GSNFTINEEGTGID
+954 GNNLSINEEGTGID
-968 GLDSGGYYYGNVTEK
+968 GLDSGGYYYGNITEA
-983 EIKGLPEA
+983 EIKGLPED
-991 EQKRI
+991 EKKRI

-1015 RRLGLTEEEFEKLDN
+1015 RRLGLTEEEYEKLDT

-1038 ESFNVKDKSGN
+1038 ESFNINDTSGN
-1049 LDEELTDINRKQHE
+1049 LDEEFTAINRKQYE

-1068 NYVLN
+1068 DYILN
-1073 YINNSVNTLRELA
+1073 YINNSLNTLRNVA
-1086 NYNGPLG
+1086 DYNGPLN

-1104 ASIQGLME
+1104 ASIRSLME
-1112 TRGIDSDANAQALN
+1112 IKNKDSVIDEDGFNNMA
-1126 DISSKI
+1126 SSVGYV
-1132 LLIRE
+1132 LDDY
-1137 NYDDIKSK
+1137 NDIKSK
-1145 LAGISEADP
+1145 LAGVSEAAP
-1154 IIEIVN
+1154 IVKIIED
-1160 NLQQLVPGDDAFNID
+1160 LEQLVPDYSSFSIDEDGRVYDFNP
-1175 DDGLIDSFNM
+1175 
-1185 DTVGGAEGFM
+1185 DTVGGVDGFM
-1195 TGYMDEIVTGIDGTK
+1195 TGYMDKIVTGIDGTK
-1210 ITKSVYRKSNIN
+1210 TSKSVYRKANIN
-1222 AATTGLNNSIARIKE
+1222 AAITGLNGSIAKIKE
-1237 LVSTLTSVSDENKKK
+1237 LVSILTSVNDKDKKE
-1252 INDTLDGIKTQL
+1252 INDALDGIKTSL
-1264 VDIKNISNK
+1264 ANIKDTANK
-1273 LTSTPLF
+1273 IKSTPLF
-1280 NDGKILNELAGIESG
+1280 NNSDTLNELVDIESK
-1295 ISSKKT
+1295 ISSKET

-1306 ILDSF
+1306 LLDNF
-1311 QIDDKKTKATD
+1311 QIDEKRTKATD
-1322 VIKNME
+1322 VIKNMK

-1353 LENEIYHIISAIYAS
+1353 LENEIRHIIAAIYAS

-1388 MKDTEGFAPMN
+1388 MKDTEGFEPMN

-1457 GKISIIDKDKISKI
+1457 KKMSTIDKDKVSKI

-1493 NRSMKPTDEDL
+1493 NRSMKPTDEDM
-1504 KKAIQKVMDIEQ
+1504 KKAMRKVMDIEQ

-1521 ISGKD
+1521 LSGND
-1526 GKAVEDALLSQV
+1526 GKPVDNALLSQV

-1584 NAYKSLTGIAPTAQQ
+1584 NAYKSLAGIAPTAQQ

-1628 RKSESLIDKGKDG
+1628 RKAESLIDKGKDG

-1646 NKLSAMRLA
+1646 NKLSVMRLA

-1714 VAVTAIRALTAKD
+1714 VAVIAIRALTAKD
-1727 DGDTDVIQGGRSA
+1727 DEGTDVIQGGRSA

-1751 GVARNLSENI
+1751 GVARNLSDNI

-1766 DDVNDMQIMDFEKF
+1766 DDVDDVPIMDFEKF

-1809 TMHSKVGTKTEDM
+1809 TLHSKIGTKTEDM

-1879 SSTDYTYAISESQFP
+1879 SSPDYTYAISESQFP

-1911 ANMVAIK
+1911 ANMVSVK
-1918 TIKEEVANT
+1918 TSKEDVART

-1939 DNNGVYG
+1939 DNNSVYG
-1946 EELAE
+1946 EELVE

-1959 LKRMM
+1959 LKQIM
-1964 EDVRK
+1964 EDVKK

-1980 IGVVASKTTDRS
+1980 IGVVASKATDRS

-2021 YYIYIDETSLD
+2021 YYIYIDETVLD
-2032 DTLSNTGKNVFM
+2032 DTLSNTGRNVFM

-2077 TAVTQYDR
+2077 TAITQYDR
-2085 TAIQSYNKKYT
+2085 TAVQSYNKKYT
-2096 TMLDEIFKDKVKNG
+2096 TMLDEIFKDKVKNS
-2110 WKATQL
+2110 WKSVQL
-2116 KLQTKI
+2116 KLQTKVVL
-2122 TPKKSLPVPGGDPLA
+2122 KKSLPVPGGDPLA
-2137 SSVPADPKVEVDD
+2137 SSVPTDPKVDVDD
-2150 TDKDSEGAEPVG
+2150 TDKDIPTDSGA
-2162 PDKDLGGAS
+2162 GGVA
-2171 KGLDIRFD
+2171 KELDIRFD
-2179 SDGTKTDAGSMPMRT
+2179 GDGTKTDAGSMPMRT

-2199 TPPVGPI
+2199 APPVGPE
-2206 IDKDKGVVDKAD
+2206 IDKTKGLVDKSD
-2218 EDIRDAN
+2218 EDIKDAN
-2225 EQDLNKLFGS
+2225 EQDLTKLFGS
-2235 DLSYGVGVVY
+2235 DPGYGVGVVY
-2245 THTVDTMGIGV
+2245 THTVDTMGIDIK
-2256 VIDKANKQIILNGF
+2256 IDKANKRIILNGF

-2291 PKKDRKLEA
+2291 PKKDSRLEA
-2300 FSTGSNM
+2300 FSVGNNM
-2307 FIVKF
+2307 FIIKF

-2318 DNFVKLAHSY
+2318 DDFVKLSHAY

-2336 IAGTDSEHRNIVHK
+2336 VAGTDSEHRNIVNK
-2350 INAIKERTKVFLK
+2350 IDAIKERTKTFLK
-2363 SAYKS
+2363 NVYKS
-2368 VNENAVN
+2368 VDEDAVN
-2375 ETVDKLFGGVLNYY
+2375 KTADNLFGGILDYY

-2395 EESNPRVLFQYNANL
+2395 VESNPKVPFQYDANL
-2410 DRVFD
+2410 EEVFD
-2415 SQMNMVQDDD
+2415 SKMNTVQDDD
-2425 GNELTAKI
+2425 GNELTAKM
-2433 PRARLTAVFSY
+2433 PRARLSAVFSY
-2444 DGYIVLSVP
+2444 DGYIVLSIP
-2453 LFNFENPFSKIKQS
+2453 LFNFENPFSKIRQNG
-2467 DFGDV
+2467 FEDV
-2472 IDWAN
+2472 IDWASK
-2477 EVNNGSISADPDTK
+2477 VVDGSIPSDADTK
-2491 RIAEFILY
+2491 TIAEFILY
-2499 LNDGENPSVSK
+2499 LNDGEDASVSK
-2510 SVKLQD
+2510 SVKLHD
-2516 NTGKF
+2516 DIGRG
-2521 LMLTYDSHNG
+2521 LMLLYNP
-2531 SITGKNYKDVPNKID
+2531 YNKFID
-2546 LLLRLYRIYDLYG
+2546 KKEYENVSKKIELLLRLYRVYDLYG
-2559 GNSMKLDKATV
+2559 GNSLKLNKIAV
-2570 EHVLETAKVSGP
+2570 EHALETAKISGP
-2582 AMRYKDAGDFYQSN
+2582 VIRYRDTGDFYKAN
-2596 REYQY
+2596 RKYQY
-2601 IRKPINLDDMDREGI
+2601 IRKPVNLDEMDSEGI
-2616 LNISD
+2616 LSMSD

-2627 NRTVGGNTIEAGIP
+2627 DQNAGGSIIKSGIP
-2641 FVITG
+2641 FIITG
-2646 YRTSLK
+2646 YGTDLSN
-2652 DSGNALSEYLN
+2652 SGNALEEYLN
-2663 QFTTGIDKGLRLYYV
+2663 QFTIGVDKGLRLYYV
-2678 NNPKIPI
+2678 NNPRIPI
-2685 EAFFEKLKNIIT
+2685 GQFFEKLKNIIT

-2717 RLLEKIYTDDKGS
+2717 RLLERLYTDGKGV
-2730 FSRPGD
+2730 FSKPSD
-2736 LRDNQQMITP
+2736 LRDSQQMIVP
-2746 KEMGS
+2746 EEMGS
-2751 SENVSSI
+2751 SDNISKI
-2758 HEFAKWLIEKGS
+2758 HEFVKWLIEKGNS
-2770 KLSGKDFYEF
+2770 LSGKDFYEF
-2780 VFSNSPYINMALL
+2780 VFNNSPYINMALL
-2793 KLAYDINLSGKIEFN
+2793 KLAYNMDLSGKIEFD
-2808 SDNNKLIDTLKNK
+2808 SPIDSKLIDVLENK
-2821 GISYVF
+2821 RIGYIF
-2827 LNAVKSKKSWS
+2827 LNAAKSGKSWS
-2838 NVNGV
+2838 NINGV
-2843 NYSTVATSGRN
+2843 NYSTIATSSRN
-2854 RFSMEINGEFYPF
+2854 RFSIEIDGESYPF
-2867 TVFGKIESPILAVQ
+2867 TVFGKIESPILAIQ
-2881 YYDILNQIYGMDFGK
+2881 YYSILDQIYEMDFGI
-2896 GTEDYKKREYYIKRN
+2896 GTEDYRKREYYIKRN

-2921 GSDGIAEDGPD
+2921 NTDGIVEDDPD
-2932 GDVDSDSNA
+2932 GGVDADSDVEGA
-2941 GGTDVGGSGTG
+2941 GVGGAGTG
-2952 GTDAGKPKLEIT
+2952 GVDADKLKLDIT
-2964 AINAADNTVAVPSD
+2964 AFNAADNATAVPSD
-2978 IVDNFKFAGDENLY
+2978 IIDNFKFDGDENLH
-2992 IDIINDPIKGNYI
+2992 IDIVNDPKNGNYI

-3015 VKLYYIPGTITS
+3015 VKLYYIPGIITS
-3027 PDGTVN
+3027 PDGTIN
-3033 ATPDEIRSVLEKT
+3033 ATPGEIRSVLENA
-3046 YNENGSTDLYTNDK
+3046 YNKNGSTDLYTSDK
-3060 IYTFTVRNDNGINV
+3060 IYTFTVRDDSGINV
-3074 YTRKREDIPEPLAQ
+3074 YTRERENVD
-3088 ELQNLSDAISENK
+3088 
-3101 DTLNSFISKS
+3101 KS
-3111 SDSNELIKM
+3111 
-3120 VGVSSDR
+3120 
-3127 TGFIEKLKKVLV
+3127 
-3139 DNPSSKDLEELKN
+3139 SSKDLEDIKQFISDKSNENILKSLIDN
-3152 DIVKGISEQ
+3152 SSDQDYLDRVVFVDTDESGFINILKDAMNNPSDENLEKLHNNILEGIKENPLLNTDKNNSIV
-3161 AKMDMSGDDSIICSV
+3161 CSV
-3176 INGIVSLELNSDESK
+3176 INGVKRGYKSEEANV
-3191 AINNLI
+3191 INNLVDLI
-3197 DIFTNPESCPF
+3197 KSQPKQCSI